1 MSSLTPSSYTQADND
16 FDVVIIGSGFG
27 GSVSALRLA
36 EKGWR
41 VAVLEQGRRL
51 TTEDFKRAGKSANAL
66 SWMPALG
73 MKGFFAQEVYQHVAI
88 LRGIAVGGGSI
99 VYGAVS
105 LEPKDAFYQDP
116 AWNQLNSNWREEL
129 APHFAAA
136 RKMLG
141 ITDNPYRG
149 IQDEWLQLAAEKV
162 GAGDSFGS
170 VPQSIY
176 FGDPAEKEQDPFF
189 DGNGPMRKGC
199 TQCGRC
205 YTGCEFGAKNSLDK
219 NYLYFA
225 EQKGVQVFSEHQVTH
240 ISTLADGG
248 YQINLQ
254 HSFTHDALKPLRAAK
269 VIVAA
274 GALGTQELL
283 FASRDR
289 YKTLPN
295 VSAALGRRVRTNSEA
310 LVGILAKDSSVD
322 VTHGASISTH
332 YYPDDKTHVT
342 QNRLPPSYGPMK
354 FYMMPM
360 IDGTKPL
367 PRALKTLLAFVLK
380 PAHGIGAYFS
390 KNWYKR
396 TTYLTV
402 MQQADNE
409 MAFSYGRTL
418 LRGFRYGLKSK
429 LSKGGRTP
437 SYLPQANQAARAFAA
452 VSNGIPQNMVV
463 ESVGNMSVTAH
474 VLGGAVMADSPE
486 GGVINTQHE
495 VFGHPGLYVMDGS
508 AIPANVGVNPSLT
521 ITAMAE
527 RFVSLFPAKTSE

>member
-1 MSSLTPSSYTQADND
+1 MSATANRPVLESDYD
-16 FDVVIIGSGFG
+16 FDVIIIGSGFG

-51 TTEDFKRAGKSANAL
+51 TNKDFDEAATSASAL
-66 SWMPALG
+66 AWMPALG
-73 MKGFFAQEVYQHVAI
+73 QKGFFAQEVYQHVAI
-88 LRGIAVGGGSI
+88 LRGVAVGGGSI

-116 AWNQLNSNWREEL
+116 VWRNLNADWRSEL
-129 APHFAAA
+129 APHFVTA

-141 ITDNPYRG
+141 IEDNPYRG
-149 IQDEWLQLAAEKV
+149 IQDEWLEQAATSM
-162 GAGDSFGS
+162 GAQDSFGA
-170 VPQSIY
+170 VPQSIF
-176 FGDPAEKEQDPFF
+176 FGDPKQAGYDPYF
-189 DGNGPMRKGC
+189 GGKGPERKGC
-199 TQCGRC
+199 TQCGLC
-205 YTGCEFGAKNSLDK
+205 FTGCSVGAKNSLDK

-225 EQKGVQVFSEHQVTH
+225 EQQGVQVLPEHKVTH
-240 ISTLADGG
+240 ISPLAIGG
-248 YQINLQ
+248 Y
-254 HSFTHDALKPLRAAK
+254 ALHLVNSLTQAPIASLHARK

-295 VSAALGRRVRTNSEA
+295 ISKALGKRVRTNSEA
-310 LVGILAKDSSVD
+310 LVGILARDSNVD

-332 YYPDDKTHVT
+332 FYPDDKTHVT

-360 IDGTKPL
+360 IDGTRPL
-367 PRALKTLLAFVLK
+367 IRALKTLLAFVLK
-380 PAHGIGAYFS
+380 PSHGIGAWFS
-390 KNWYKR
+390 RNWYKR

-402 MQQADNE
+402 MQHADNE
-409 MAFSYGRTL
+409 LAFDYGRTL

-429 LSKGGRTP
+429 LAVGGRTP
-437 SYLPQANQAARAFAA
+437 SFLPQANNAARAFAA
-452 VSNGIPQNMVV
+452 ASNGIAQNMVV

-474 VLGGAVMADSPE
+474 VLGGAVIGETPE
-486 GGVINTQHE
+486 QGVVNTKHE
-495 VFGHPGLYVMDGS
+495 VFGYDDLYVMDAS

-527 RFVSLFPAKTSE
+527 RFADLFPHKGA